1 MTTDGND
8 TSSIDSIWILP
19 KKVEIFTAYL
29 SNLNM
34 TPNHVLIAGPAP
46 FQVDQIQC
54 LFPTSSRYSPTLR
67 VMFYTLSVVSLF
79 FAKEEWI
86 AGVSMAYVMI
96 YSTVAALHAII
107 MVSMRHHLESGALE
121 FVSIATA
128 GLVEAPQVP
137 IWPMAWDEDCDAVL
151 AIVGTA
157 FLLMAPM
164 VIWSGAFHQA
174 FQKRRN
180 QPVFGGWFLLLLI
193 GLICAIVNEVH
204 VDLWTVNQ
212 FRFCSAGDRP
222 DLSLSSF
229 SLRGREQP
237 TKSFNESIWNIFS
250 NASTSQGLPPTCV
263 YPCFD
268 VSWPLRQLSSIR
280 VIFSTDTGPSTS
292 NYSNVNAGWGLMFAA
307 IILIVA
313 SISIIIA
320 IFTLKR
326 RRLITYGD
334 WGRLIFLGSADE
346 PTKQRL
352 TKQRL
357 EKLDYGAKVLTGISF
372 FFFVAW
378 IEYTMWPYPY
388 AERFVDIGQWG
399 QLTST
404 LLVLAFAAYKYI
416 LDPER
421 RDQEPTPVPPAQ
433 HSITELSVVDGNMPA
448 ETTVP
453 RSPSEAIAVGPV
465 DH

>member
-1 MTTDGND
+1 MTTAYGNA
-8 TSSIDSIWILP
+8 TGYMDSIW
-19 KKVEIFTAYL
+19 KVPEAVGNFTAYL

-46 FQVDQIQC
+46 FQVEQVQC
-54 LFPTSSRYSPTLR
+54 LFATSGRYSPTLR
-67 VMFYTLSVVSLF
+67 VMFYILSVVSLF

-96 YSTVAALHAII
+96 YSTVAAIHAII
-107 MVSMRHHLESGALE
+107 MVSIRHHLESRALE

-128 GLVEAPQVP
+128 SLAEAPQVP

-174 FQKRRN
+174 FQRPRN
-180 QPVFGGWFLLLLI
+180 RPVFIGWFLLLLI

-204 VDLWTVNQ
+204 VDLWVVNQ
-212 FRFCSAGDRP
+212 FRFCSPGDLP
-222 DLSLSSF
+222 DFSLSSF
-229 SLRGREQP
+229 SLRGRGQP
-237 TKSFNESIWNIFS
+237 DKSFNESIWDIFS
-250 NASTSQGLPPTCV
+250 NASTSQGLPSTCV

-268 VSWPLRQLSSIR
+268 VSWPLRQWSSIK
-280 VIFSTDTGPSTS
+280 VIYSTAVGPSTS
-292 NYSNVNAGWGLMFAA
+292 NYSNVNAGWGLMFTA
-307 IILIVA
+307 IILIAA
-313 SISIIIA
+313 SISIIVA

-326 RRLITYGD
+326 RRLIAYED
-334 WGRLIFLGSADE
+334 WGRLVFLGSPDE
-346 PTKQRL
+346 PTRQRF
-352 TKQRL
+352 K
-357 EKLDYGAKVLTGISF
+357 KLDYGAKVLTGISF

-416 LDPER
+416 LDPEPQG
-421 RDQEPTPVPPAQ
+421 QEPPPTPQPTPVLP
-433 HSITELSVVDGNMPA
+433 VNGKMPV

-453 RSPSEAIAVGPV
+453 CGPAEATVVGPV
-465 DH
+465 GD

>member
-1 MTTDGND
+1 MTTNGSV
-8 TSSIDSIWILP
+8 TSYIVSIWKLP
-19 KKVEIFTAYL
+19 EAVQNFSTYL

-46 FQVDQIQC
+46 FQVDQVQC
-54 LFPTSSRYSPTLR
+54 LFPTSGRYSPTLR

-86 AGVSMAYVMI
+86 AGVTMAYVMI
-96 YSTVAALHAII
+96 YSTVAAIHAII
-107 MVSMRHHLESGALE
+107 MVSVRHQLESSTLE

-137 IWPMAWDEDCDAVL
+137 IWPMAWDEDCDSVL

-157 FLLMAPM
+157 FLLIAPM

-174 FQKRRN
+174 FQKPRN
-180 QPVFGGWFLLLLI
+180 RPIFGGWFLLLLI

-212 FRFCSAGDRP
+212 FRFCSTGDLP

-237 TKSFNESIWNIFS
+237 GKSFNEPIWNIFS

-268 VSWPLRQLSSIR
+268 VSWPLRQWSSIR

-292 NYSNVNAGWGLMFAA
+292 NYSNVNAGWGLMFTA

-326 RRLITYGD
+326 KRLITYGD
-334 WGRLIFLGSADE
+334 WGRLIFLGSPDK

-357 EKLDYGAKVLTGISF
+357 KNLDYGAKALTGISF
-372 FFFVAW
+372 FFF
-378 IEYTMWPYPY
+378 
-388 AERFVDIGQWG
+388 
-399 QLTST
+399 
-404 LLVLAFAAYKYI
+404 
-416 LDPER
+416 
-421 RDQEPTPVPPAQ
+421 
-433 HSITELSVVDGNMPA
+433 
-448 ETTVP
+448 
-453 RSPSEAIAVGPV
+453 
-465 DH
+465 